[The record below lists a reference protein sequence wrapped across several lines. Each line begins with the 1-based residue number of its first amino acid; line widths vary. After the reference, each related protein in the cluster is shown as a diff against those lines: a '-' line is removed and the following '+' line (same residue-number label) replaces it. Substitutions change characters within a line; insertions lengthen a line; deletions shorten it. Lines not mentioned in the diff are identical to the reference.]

1 MRRALCHA
9 CVLVAAALAVRAA
22 ADTLAGNVAETRLG
36 FSGAYVAQSF
46 TTRDAATGYVAT
58 ATALNLHQP
67 IDKNSFS
74 RRCPFQLLVSL
85 RAA

>member
-1 MRRALCHA
+1 MI
-9 CVLVAAALAVRAA
+9 VARF
-22 ADTLAGNVAETRLG
+22 GVAERTVQKQIRLDG
-36 FSGAYVAQSF
+36 LPSDIIDAY
-46 TTRDAATGYVAT
+46 RDDRINADT

-67 IDKNSFS
+67 IDNNAFC